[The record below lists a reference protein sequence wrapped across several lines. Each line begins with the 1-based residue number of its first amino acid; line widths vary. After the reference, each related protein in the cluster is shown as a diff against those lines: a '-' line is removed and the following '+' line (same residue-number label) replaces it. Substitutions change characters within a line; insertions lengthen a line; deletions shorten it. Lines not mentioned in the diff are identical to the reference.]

1 MARAQCD
8 KPLVMISKVFS
19 LYKMDAWWCPQPA
32 TAHVSREKC
41 ICCCASNRHKKC
53 GKFFQ
58 FFQKWWIFSQKCNK
72 SQNIPNMK
80 TKIFNYPSIVLAT
93 YGKPNSEIWRF
104 SHFWQLKPWK
114 NFQFQ
119 FLKYLFE
126 KVGPKKKGLMQ
137 MKMHS
142 YSPHA
147 TGFCLLGRAWRFL
160 DAKNNF
166 LQISRVTHLNTNKL
180 TIIFIIVLT
189 WLG

>member
-1 MARAQCD
+1 
-8 KPLVMISKVFS
+8 
-19 LYKMDAWWCPQPA
+19 
-32 TAHVSREKC
+32 
-41 ICCCASNRHKKC
+41 
-53 GKFFQ
+53 
-58 FFQKWWIFSQKCNK
+58 
-72 SQNIPNMK
+72 MK